1 MAGKPTKRKFDL
13 SLLEIPL
20 FGRTLPWYWTPILLA
35 VLMIVLHLM
44 FKLQIKQT
52 TYDFL
57 DTFAEIGEGQFR
69 NSDYSWGGTIESTDL
84 EIVASEES
92 ISDRIRIPRVR
103 VETPGFFWVLRTQVP
118 SFGFSWS
125 MFSKKSRLKQDRDNE
140 FPPTDKLELVFERID
155 WGNIPME
162 YVLPE
167 VSWVGPY
174 SGAAFEAAGC
184 AEDMWWHRS
193 EFPEKFRLSEPAGDI
208 RMLLSTEGEQILNQ
222 RIEFGASE
230 SAHVIIERRFELDQA
245 NDFLD
250 SDPEDWRTLEVRW
263 SFRDHG
269 FNTARN
275 AYCAKQAG
283 ISEAQ
288 FIERHLA
295 AVARIMESKG
305 LLFDEKIW
313 AAYRRYAE
321 TGADLT
327 WQTHYGEGVAWED
340 IREKRGAVLFNAIG
354 ARLSVTGLAPLPY
367 QPQITAT
374 RPIPDDASLDSIYQ
388 LLVREGSIVASS
400 TESLVATT
408 AETAA
413 PVVPTARHTAATV
426 PSRSTASAVPGAAAA
441 AKVTSAS
448 ARANSAPS
456 ATAAADKPAAGSE
469 LALRDLGKH
478 VGSYVRVQLSS
489 GRSYVGAIERNTG
502 EALTLSVRLR
512 GGTASL
518 ALPHKQIRSVATI

>member
-1 MAGKPTKRKFDL
+1 MASKPTKRKFDL
-13 SLLEIPL
+13 SLLEISF
-20 FGRTLPWYWTPILLA
+20 FGRVLPWYWTPILLT
-35 VLMIVLHLM
+35 VLMISLHLK
-44 FKLQIKQT
+44 FKLEIKQV

-57 DTFAEIGEGQFR
+57 DTFDWVGEGQFR
-69 NSDYSWGGTIESTDL
+69 NSDYSWGGMIESTDL
-84 EIVASEES
+84 EIVASEER

-103 VETPGFFWVLRTQVP
+103 VETPGFFWMLRMQVP
-118 SFGFSWS
+118 SFGLSWS
-125 MFSKKSRLKQDRDNE
+125 MFSKKARLKQNEDNE
-140 FPPTDKLELVFERID
+140 FPPTDNLELVFERID

-167 VSWVGPY
+167 VSWIGPY

-184 AEDMWWHRS
+184 TEDAWWHRS

-230 SAHVIIERRFELDQA
+230 SAHVTIERRFELDQA

-269 FNTARN
+269 FNKARN

-367 QPQITAT
+367 QPQITAM
-374 RPIPDDASLDSIYQ
+374 RPIPDDGSVDSIYQ
-388 LLVREGSIVASS
+388 LLVREGSIAAPSA
-400 TESLVATT
+400 ESAVATASPSPLPAVQT
-408 AETAA
+408 APPPASA
-413 PVVPTARHTAATV
+413 VPG
-426 PSRSTASAVPGAAAA
+426 RSTASAVP
-441 AKVTSAS
+441 
-448 ARANSAPS
+448 R
-456 ATAAADKPAAGSE
+456 ATAAGTAAALPAAATATATSATGKPAAGSE

-489 GRSYVGAIERNTG
+489 GRTYNGAIERNAAQ
-502 EALTLSVRLR
+502 ALTLRVRLR

-518 ALPHKQIRSVATI
+518 ALPHKQIRSVTAI